1 MNDVKIKIQIF
12 GVKDQ
17 LLAGGCGCSS
27 KQGGCSSKKNSCNG
41 CSGGNKSCGGCKT
54 SNERTLEDAYNELK
68 TFINES
74 DVKDQTI
81 IEFVDLNKVKLED
94 EFERIKSTIDKG
106 FEPPITVVDDIIR
119 YYGGISNRLIYNDIK
134 ELLE

>member
-1 MNDVKIKIQIF
+1 MEAIKIKVQIF
-12 GVKDQ
+12 GVKNE
-17 LLAGGCGCSS
+17 LLTGGCGCGN
-27 KQGGCSSKKNSCNG
+27 KQSGCSSKENSCDG
-41 CSGGNKSCGGCKT
+41 CSSKNESCGGCK
-54 SNERTLEDAYNELK
+54 SSSGRTLEDAYNELK

-81 IEFVDLNKVKLED
+81 IEFVDLNEIKLED
-94 EFERIKSTIDKG
+94 EFERIRNTIDKG